1 MLAKLLNVNVTRRL
15 FLRSPAMGAAFLAAP
30 KPALP
35 KARREIELV
44 RTFVAGTAYYEAAAT
59 MADLSDGQELTLR
72 RQPDNPHD
80 PKAIEVYSNRG
91 RKLGYVPR
99 VDNSAVS
106 ALLDD
111 GRQLRGRVTAVRP
124 GRYQDICIAIALVG

>member
-44 RTFVAGTAYYEAAAT
+44 RTFVAGTAE
-59 MADLSDGQELTLR
+59 
-72 RQPDNPHD
+72 
-80 PKAIEVYSNRG
+80 
-91 RKLGYVPR
+91 
-99 VDNSAVS
+99 
-106 ALLDD
+106 
-111 GRQLRGRVTAVRP
+111 RVTPALPAPSSRRP
-124 GRYQDICIAIALVG
+124 AKPRRGAAGRHLPG